1 MACFFG
7 GVANMT
13 HAADCA
19 PSNASRADRSAP
31 NRTLRRERNTNV
43 GYILFVFGALWVM
56 AIAGMMAGAPK

>member
-1 MACFFG
+1 
-7 GVANMT
+7 MT

-19 PSNASRADRSAP
+19 PSSASTAERSVP
-31 NRTLRRERNTNV
+31 NRSRRRERSTNV

>member
-1 MACFFG
+1 
-7 GVANMT
+7 MT
-13 HAADCA
+13 RAADCA
-19 PSNASRADRSAP
+19 PSSASRADRSGP